1 MYIAE
6 IKGKLSQ
13 QQENQED
20 ILTSNVFSLL
30 KYAPREVFL
39 HTFLNRLGFK
49 VSREEAKK
57 ARFHF
62 WPGYEDRTE
71 PDLVIVVGSYYLLFE
86 AKLHSGFGK
95 ETEDLD
101 SQLRRELDQGQKV
114 AKQRDLEGHLIAV
127 TAHYSYLHFLKELT
141 SVSKNELIWV
151 NWHRIG
157 LLLEEILES
166 KPDISREIISFAND
180 LHELLLTKNLR
191 RFSGI
196 DAFFHEPNLKPVSG
210 NLFFDPLSADYRD
223 DFMGFK
229 AVFSRI
235 QVLNRVPKKIF
246 YQNENIFSSL
256 KDRDLELES
265 VRETIFFQEMTHE

>member
-13 QQENQED
+13 RHENQED
-20 ILTSNVFSLL
+20 ILTSNVFSFL
-30 KYAPREVFL
+30 KYAPRELFL
-39 HTFLNRLGFK
+39 HAFLNKLGFK
-49 VSREEAKK
+49 VSKEEAKK

-95 ETEDLD
+95 ETEGLD
-101 SQLRRELDQGQKV
+101 SQLRRELDQSQKV
-114 AKQRDLEGHLIAV
+114 AKQRYLAFHLIVV
-127 TAHYSYLHFLKELT
+127 TAHYTYIHFLQELT
-141 SVSKNELIWV
+141 SVSEDELIWV
-151 NWHRIG
+151 NWHWIG

-166 KPDISREIISFAND
+166 APDISREMVSFAND

-196 DAFFHEPNLKPVSG
+196 EAFFHEPNLKSVSG
-210 NLFFDPLSADYRD
+210 NLFFDPLSADYC
-223 DFMGFK
+223 FASNGNGKM
-229 AVFSRI
+229 AV
-235 QVLNRVPKKIF
+235 PC
-246 YQNENIFSSL
+246 
-256 KDRDLELES
+256 
-265 VRETIFFQEMTHE
+265 